1 MNVDPV
7 RLAASTEADP
17 WGAHAGQAFRAF
29 LITMA
34 QFLADVSSFA
44 EGCE

>member
-17 WGAHAGQAFRAF
+17 WGAHAGQTFGAF

-34 QFLADVSSFA
+34 QFLAYVGSFA
-44 EGCE
+44 EGGE